1 MVHCDK
7 APEGH
12 DLYAN
17 LPAVDRK
24 PMTAPALLQAKADGR
39 KIVSLT
45 AYDASFARL
54 LDEAGVDLVLV
65 GDSLGNVIQG
75 LATTIP
81 VSVDDIVYH
90 CRAVSRGLHSA
101 LLVAD
106 MPFLSAATPERALT
120 NAGRM
125 LAEGGAAMVK
135 LEGAGE
141 MVEITSLLVRHDIP
155 VCAHLGLTPQSV
167 HRLGGYRVQGRDQQA
182 RAQLLA
188 DARALAEAG
197 ASALVLECVPSD
209 LAAEVTANIPIPT
222 IGIGAGVD
230 CDGQILVVD
239 DMLGLFTDFRPSFV
253 RRYAE
258 LGEATDAAIAA
269 YAEEVRARTFPAA
282 EHVFGE
288 EARK

>member
-125 LAEGGAAMVK
+125 LAEGWSYSSDTNDAWLSADE
-135 LEGAGE
+135 LQ
-141 MVEITSLLVRHDIP
+141 T
-155 VCAHLGLTPQSV
+155 
-167 HRLGGYRVQGRDQQA
+167 
-182 RAQLLA
+182 LLA
-188 DARALAEAG
+188 EGDA
-197 ASALVLECVPSD
+197 
-209 LAAEVTANIPIPT
+209 
-222 IGIGAGVD
+222 
-230 CDGQILVVD
+230 
-239 DMLGLFTDFRPSFV
+239 
-253 RRYAE
+253 
-258 LGEATDAAIAA
+258 
-269 YAEEVRARTFPAA
+269 
-282 EHVFGE
+282 
-288 EARK
+288 

>member
-230 CDGQILVVD
+230 CDGQILVVHD
-239 DMLGLFTDFRPSFV
+239 VLGISPGRRPRFVKDFSEGQ
-253 RRYAE
+253 YAIRQA
-258 LGEATDAAIAA
+258 LAA
-269 YAEEVRARTFPAA
+269 YVAAVRDGSFPDADHSYA
-282 EHVFGE
+282 PG
-288 EARK
+288 